1 MQERVLLIGA
11 TGRLGQHFV
20 KALQSE
26 GHSILALIRKDPATD
41 DPHRRELLARYA
53 RSRVKVLDGGLE
65 DVAALE
71 RGMREVDA
79 VISCIDHRPD
89 HLLLQSN
96 IAEVAARFAH
106 ISRVIP
112 SQFGIDSRLYGE
124 TRVEHG
130 DFKRKMQ
137 SVFQDAGVPFSFV
150 HTNGLANEWV
160 GSLGQLGLPR
170 PPTEQ
175 VEVYG
180 TGDIR
185 FSVVALED
193 VARYAVRALF
203 DERTRNKHVAIIPPD
218 NIVTQTQLIRIWE
231 RKTGRTLRRAPV
243 SSAALDER
251 IEGFGR
257 DPSKRPLLAMAQL
270 VRAAWIDGLGDGRR
284 LPDVLE
290 LTELYPD
297 IGYRSVSEYLERYV
311 DE

>member
-1 MQERVLLIGA
+1 MQKRVLLIGA
-11 TGRLGQHFV
+11 TGRLGQHFL

-26 GHSILALIRKDPATD
+26 GHSVLALIRNDRAAE
-41 DPHRRELLARYA
+41 DPHRRELLAHYA
-53 RSRVKVLDGGLE
+53 RSGVRFLDGGLE
-65 DVAALE
+65 DSAALE
-71 RGMREVDA
+71 RGMNEVEA

-89 HLLLQSN
+89 HLLLQAN
-96 IAEVAARFAH
+96 IAKVAARFGH
-106 ISRVIP
+106 IERVMP

-130 DFKRKMQ
+130 DVKRKMQ
-137 SVFQDAGVPFSFV
+137 GVFQDAGVPFTFV

-180 TGDIR
+180 TGDTR
-185 FSVVALED
+185 FSMVALED

-203 DERTRNKHVAIIPPD
+203 DERARNKHVAIIPPD
-218 NIVTQTQLIRIWE
+218 NTITQSQLIGLWE
-231 RKTGRTLRRAPV
+231 RKTGTTLRRVPI

-251 IEGFGR
+251 IDQLGR

-270 VRAAWIDGLGDGRR
+270 IRAAWIDGLGDGRR

-290 LTELYPD
+290 LTERYAD
-297 IGYRSVSEYLERYV
+297 IGYRSVSEYLERWL
-311 DE
+311 

>member
-26 GHSILALIRKDPATD
+26 GHSVLALTRKDRATE
-41 DPHRRELLARYA
+41 DPGRHELLALYA
-53 RSRVKVLDGGLE
+53 RSGVRFLDGGLE
-65 DVAALE
+65 DISALE
-71 RGMREVDA
+71 RGINEVDA

-89 HLLLQSN
+89 HLLLQAN
-96 IAEVAARFAH
+96 IAKAATRFGH
-106 ISRVIP
+106 IARVMP

-130 DFKRKMQ
+130 DVKRKMQ

-170 PPTEQ
+170 LPAEQ
-175 VEVYG
+175 VELYG
-180 TGDIR
+180 TGDTR
-185 FSVVALED
+185 FSMVALED

-203 DERTRNKHVAIIPPD
+203 DERTRNRHVAIIPPD
-218 NIVTQTQLIRIWE
+218 NTLTQTQLIGMWE
-231 RKTGRTLRRAPV
+231 RKTGRTLQRVTV

-251 IEGFGR
+251 IDLLSR
-257 DPSKRPLLAMAQL
+257 DPSMRPLLAMAQL

-290 LTELYPD
+290 LTQLYPD
-297 IGYRSVSEYLERYV
+297 IGYRRVSEHLDRYL
-311 DE
+311 DA